1 MSRLLDI
8 IEKRILEVLKEN
20 GFETRYQD
28 FQQIESGQM
37 LILKRPA
44 ALIDSRSGSNFR
56 ETTKQTNIMA
66 NITVT
71 LVIQNLYN
79 KAAREIEI
87 SQLRDSLIR
96 TLHHNKLGLD
106 VKNGLL
112 FQSYSN
118 ATYRG
123 GNSDLQTSGFHV
135 DEINFIAEYPIIELK
150 QPEDIERGNLKAI
163 VTKYFVDDD
172 SLEEME
178 TEINF
183 NTIDG
188 GTAYSGSQDT
198 IQGGSSKEDQSKT
211 ILNGG
216 NS

>member
-1 MSRLLDI
+1 MLDEI
-8 IEKRILEVLKEN
+8 QKRVLETLKEN

-44 ALIDSRSGSNFR
+44 ALIDSRSGGNFR
-56 ETTKQTNIMA
+56 ETTKQTNVMA
-66 NITVT
+66 NITIT

-79 KAAREIEI
+79 KASREIEI
-87 SQLRDSLIR
+87 SKLRDSLIR
-96 TLHHNKLGLD
+96 TLHHNKLGID
-106 VKNGLL
+106 IKNGLL

-123 GNSDLQTSGFHV
+123 GNTDLQTAGFHV
-135 DEINFIAEYPIIELK
+135 DEINFIAEYPILELK

-172 SLEEME
+172 SIIDME
-178 TEINF
+178 SEVDF
-183 NTIDG
+183 NTVDG
-188 GTAYSGSQDT
+188 GNAYIGSIDT
-198 IQGGSSKEDQSKT
+198 IDGGSSKEDQSKT

-216 NS
+216 NA

>member
-1 MSRLLDI
+1 MLDEI
-8 IEKRILEVLKEN
+8 QKRVLETLKEN

-44 ALIDSRSGSNFR
+44 ALIDSRSGGNFR
-56 ETTKQTNIMA
+56 ETTKQTNVMA
-66 NITVT
+66 NITIT

-79 KAAREIEI
+79 KASREIEI
-87 SQLRDSLIR
+87 SKLRDSLIR
-96 TLHHNKLGLD
+96 TLHHNKLGID
-106 VKNGLL
+106 IKNGLL

-123 GNSDLQTSGFHV
+123 GNTDLQTAGFHV
-135 DEINFIAEYPIIELK
+135 DEINFIAEYPIVELK
-150 QPEDIERGNLKAI
+150 QPEDVERGNLKAI

-172 SLEEME
+172 SVIDME
-178 TEINF
+178 SEIDF
-183 NTIDG
+183 NTVDG
-188 GTAYSGSQDT
+188 GTAYTGSIDT
-198 IQGGSSKEDQSKT
+198 IDGGSSKEDQSKT

-216 NS
+216 NA